1 MKVVLNPG
9 VWHGKELWP
18 EEIATLLAGVPSPAG
33 EQVIAGE
40 TGVAVGHPAEWP
52 QAMADRLSE
61 LFEQHPSVQ
70 AAYIALVGLPGSPP
84 ALTIG
89 LDMRDPSAIEG
100 MASLIGGTI
109 GPTDVPV
116 NVVTI
121 EGNTIGDWMKANADP
136 FYQARF

>member
-1 MKVVLNPG
+1 
-9 VWHGKELWP
+9 
-18 EEIATLLAGVPSPAG
+18 
-33 EQVIAGE
+33 VIAGE

-121 EGNTIGDWMKANADP
+121 EGNTIGVWMKANADP